1 LTAWL
6 FGKYSLKGKL
16 QVEALLHYVIDE
28 PPENADNKQAF
39 KFPFIACE
47 IFTCEIDV
55 ILKTLVEDEELM
67 SLLFLFLEPD
77 RPHGTLLAGYF
88 SKVFVNF
95 SQISDNTTLMNIMIG
110 YFICA
115 WLVVLLIGLKLPYS
129 HAVVFTASSIFVD
142 YIFKE
147 WFRGRFAQLI
157 IVCCIFLL
165 G

>member
-55 ILKTLVEDEELM
+55 ILKTLVEDEEVV
-67 SLLFLFLEPD
+67 
-77 RPHGTLLAGYF
+77 YF
-88 SKVFVNF
+88 EFTKVN
-95 SQISDNTTLMNIMIG
+95 
-110 YFICA
+110 
-115 WLVVLLIGLKLPYS
+115 LKLQ
-129 HAVVFTASSIFVD
+129 A
-142 YIFKE
+142 
-147 WFRGRFAQLI
+147 WRFFNTYEYMFQCSEVQKIQAICPGELD
-157 IVCCIFLL
+157 
-165 G
+165 

>member
-55 ILKTLVEDEELM
+55 ILKTLVEDEEVVYFEFSKLM

-88 SKVFVNF
+88 SKVVSCLLFRKTIPVMRYLQENMEV
-95 SQISDNTTLMNIMIG
+95 LKK
-110 YFICA
+110 
-115 WLVVLLIGLKLPYS
+115 LVDLIGI
-129 HAVVFTASSIFVD
+129 SSIM
-142 YIFKE
+142 E
-147 WFRGRFAQLI
+147 
-157 IVCCIFLL
+157 VC
-165 G
+165 

>member
-88 SKVFVNF
+88 SKVV
-95 SQISDNTTLMNIMIG
+95 S
-110 YFICA
+110 C
-115 WLVVLLIGLKLPYS
+115 LLFRKTIPVMRYLQVSLNLPSLFRSSTGLHHLWVQE
-129 HAVVFTASSIFVD
+129 A
-142 YIFKE
+142 
-147 WFRGRFAQLI
+147 L
-157 IVCCIFLL
+157 
-165 G
+165 

>member
-1 LTAWL
+1 LSTKSPVESVL
-6 FGKYSLKGKL
+6 DKDVYSLEELLDEDDIIQECKSLNGRLINFLKGKL

-88 SKVFVNF
+88 SKVVSCLLFRKTIPVMRYLQVSLNLP
-95 SQISDNTTLMNIMIG
+95 SLSRTSTGLHHLWVQAL
-110 YFICA
+110 
-115 WLVVLLIGLKLPYS
+115 WLL
-129 HAVVFTASSIFVD
+129 
-142 YIFKE
+142 
-147 WFRGRFAQLI
+147 
-157 IVCCIFLL
+157 
-165 G
+165 

>member
-1 LTAWL
+1 
-6 FGKYSLKGKL
+6 
-16 QVEALLHYVIDE
+16 VEALLHYVIDE

-88 SKVFVNF
+88 SKVV
-95 SQISDNTTLMNIMIG
+95 S
-110 YFICA
+110 C
-115 WLVVLLIGLKLPYS
+115 LLFRKTIPVMRYLQVSLNLPS
-129 HAVVFTASSIFVD
+129 
-142 YIFKE
+142 
-147 WFRGRFAQLI
+147 
-157 IVCCIFLL
+157 LL
-165 G
+165 RTSTCFHHLWVQAL